1 LSPSTDESEIQI
13 SEEKL
18 QRVGIVVFILAVVF
32 TIIGGFASPYDEN
45 GKPILLFPEVK
56 AFEDYRRSAR
66 GWLAELDQLDSEISS
81 LMSGEG
87 QGDLFTQSRQAQLM
101 LQHAVG
107 ITQEIDQV
115 KPPAAALGI
124 QEQVYSASMGYLE
137 VARLTMQWVSVPEKA
152 KMDEIQI
159 KIGQVRELR
168 ETLERNPWLNKP

>member
-1 LSPSTDESEIQI
+1 MSPSIDESEIQI

-18 QRVGIVVFILAVVF
+18 QRIGIIVLILAVVF
-32 TIIGGFASPYDEN
+32 AIIGGFASPYDEN

-66 GWLAELDQLDSEISS
+66 GWLAEIDHLDGEISS
-81 LMSGEG
+81 LMSEEG
-87 QGDLFTQSRQAQLM
+87 QGDLFTQSRQAQQM
-101 LQHAVG
+101 LQHAVE

-124 QEQVYSASMGYLE
+124 HEHVYSASMGYLE

-159 KIGQVRELR
+159 KVGEVRELR
-168 ETLERNPWLNKP
+168 ATLERNQWLNKP